1 MVWQPL
7 APGSPHPSIPSGDLA
22 TLPDSRPVAQTL
34 QPVRETYAGV
44 VAAAAPLAV
53 PALVGSSAAPH
64 VGALGTWALPVA
76 IGIAAT
82 IFLGAQFARV
92 TRPLANA
99 LLWLGLLGFAGV
111 ALVDLETAPVA
122 AVARVVLV
130 ALALIGVF
138 GDLPV
143 TLRDAAG
150 VTGSRLRGASLGAI
164 TAIIVAIAMDWSR
177 STTDAWLEPAT
188 LVAPTLT
195 MLTSTRAERSRW
207 ALAPLTLAGVGF
219 ALASFGAAL
228 WFSGFQ
234 TAGALVAGV
243 FPIVVFFCLPPASV
257 EFGRDIS
264 WAELLLVQPT
274 RFLVATFL
282 ATGLLGGLL
291 LTAPSSAAPGKSVSL
306 VDGMFMSFSATCV
319 TGLATI
325 DVPTTFSFLG
335 TVVILVLIQIGGLG
349 IMTFS
354 TAGMILLGQRMS
366 LRQEGAA
373 AQLLGSEG
381 RSTLRAAL
389 WRMVIVTFVAE
400 GIGATILTAAFM
412 GRGDAFWQAFGRGVF
427 TSISAYCNAGFAL
440 QSDSLMGYSDSPLIL
455 HTVAA
460 LIIVGGLGPAVV
472 AARRTKLGRREASLH
487 VQIVQ
492 WITLVL
498 LVVPTI
504 LLAAL
509 EWNAAFASLETA
521 DKVHNAWFQSVTTRT
536 AGFNSI
542 DIASMGP
549 ASRSIVLALMI
560 IGGSPGSTAGG
571 LKTTTLFVIG
581 AAVVATVRERS
592 EVRVRG
598 WRISR
603 DTVSRAYAIT
613 ALYFACAVVAVFALQ
628 LTQQISEAAL
638 IFETISAL
646 GTVGLSIGATT
657 QLDGLGKI
665 IVIVCMFVG
674 RVGPMALLM
683 AFSWQQPSEPWSRPE
698 QDVPVG

>member
-1 MVWQPL
+1 M
-7 APGSPHPSIPSGDLA
+7 
-22 TLPDSRPVAQTL
+22 AQTL

-53 PALVGSSAAPH
+53 PALVGSWTNPH
-64 VGALGTWALPVA
+64 VGLLGVWAFPVA
-76 IGIAAT
+76 IAIAVT
-82 IFLGAQFARV
+82 IFIGAQFARV
-92 TRPLANA
+92 TRPLANTLLRLGLFAFAAFA
-99 LLWLGLLGFAGV
+99 LL
-111 ALVDLETAPVA
+111 DLQTAPIA
-122 AVARVVLV
+122 AVSRVVIV

-164 TAIIVAIAMDWSR
+164 VAIVVAIAMDWSR

-188 LVAPTLT
+188 LLAPTLT
-195 MLTSTRAERSRW
+195 MLMSTRAERSRW
-207 ALAPLTLAGVGF
+207 ALSPATLAGIGLGLS
-219 ALASFGAAL
+219 ALGGAL
-228 WFSGFQ
+228 WFSGLQ
-234 TAGALVAGV
+234 TAGALIAGI
-243 FPIVVFFCLPPASV
+243 FPVVVFFSLPPASV
-257 EFGRDIS
+257 EFGRDVS

-373 AQLLGSEG
+373 AALLGSEG
-381 RSTLRAAL
+381 RSTLRSAL
-389 WRMVIVTFVAE
+389 WRMVVVTFVAE

-412 GRGDAFWQAFGRGVF
+412 GRGDAFWQAVGRGIF

-440 QSDSLMGYSDSPLIL
+440 QSDSLMSYADSPIVL
-455 HTVAA
+455 HTVGL

-472 AARRTKLGRREASLH
+472 AARRSNLGRRDASLH
-487 VQIVQ
+487 VRIVQ
-492 WITLVL
+492 GMTLVL
-498 LVVPTI
+498 LVIPAI

-509 EWNAAFASLETA
+509 EWNAAFSSLDA
-521 DKVHNAWFQSVTTRT
+521 LDKVHNAWFQSVTTRT
-536 AGFNSI
+536 AGFNSV

-549 ASRSIVLALMI
+549 ASRSLVLALMI
-560 IGGSPGSTAGG
+560 VGGSPGSTAGG

-581 AAVVATVRERS
+581 AAVIATVRGRG

-598 WRISR
+598 WRISKE
-603 DTVSRAYAIT
+603 TVSSAYAIS

-638 IFETISAL
+638 IFEAISAL

-674 RVGPMALLM
+674 RVGPLALLM

-698 QDVPVG
+698 QDIPVG